1 MSGLLDLGA
10 PTRYARIGVF
20 VFMQD
25 RHMRSRTAIP
35 VWISMVLVLGLLAGG
50 APAQAAVMTDMLGR
64 SVSVPDGPLR
74 LVSLAPSL
82 TESVFAM
89 GRGDWLVGVT
99 DFCDYP
105 PEAKSKPKV
114 GGSVTHDLER
124 IVQLRPNL
132 VLITQDGNP
141 LQTVARLTQLGL
153 PVFAVTPDSFGG
165 ILKSLLSLGRVLKA
179 ETAAAKL
186 VQQIQDRAS
195 AVRRAVQSRP
205 RQRVLYLVWSDPLVA
220 AGPATFVGDL
230 LEMAGGENIVRE
242 RSVGYPHLGWEEVV
256 ERAPE
261 VIVVTEHREPDRS
274 ATGVE
279 ALRSNWSR
287 WQSIPAVRSGRIL
300 ELPGD
305 TILRPGPRVVE
316 GLEALSRA
324 IHPEAFGRT
333 GSP

>member
-1 MSGLLDLGA
+1 
-10 PTRYARIGVF
+10 
-20 VFMQD
+20 
-25 RHMRSRTAIP
+25 MRSRIAIP
-35 VWISMVLVLGLLAGG
+35 VWIFMVLALGLLAGG
-50 APAQAAVMTDMLGR
+50 TPVRAAVMTDMLGR

-82 TESVFAM
+82 TESVFAL

-105 PEAKSKPKV
+105 PEARLKPKV

-124 IVQLRPNL
+124 IIQLRPSL

-165 ILKSLLSLGRVLKA
+165 ILKSILSLGRALKA
-179 ETAAAKL
+179 EAAAAKL

-195 AVRRAVQSRP
+195 WVRRTVQGRP
-205 RQRVLYLVWSDPLVA
+205 RPRTLYLVWSDPLVA
-220 AGPATFVGDL
+220 AGPGTFVGDL

-279 ALRSNWSR
+279 VLRSNWSR

>member
-1 MSGLLDLGA
+1 LDLGA

-20 VFMQD
+20 VFMLD
-25 RHMRSRTAIP
+25 RGNRSGTAI
-35 VWISMVLVLGLLAGG
+35 VAWICVVLALGLLAGG
-50 APAQAAVMTDMLGR
+50 APARAAVMTDMLGR

-82 TESVFAM
+82 TESVFAL

-105 PEAKSKPKV
+105 PEARSKPKV

-124 IVQLRPNL
+124 IVQLHPSL

-165 ILKSLLSLGRVLKA
+165 ILKSLLSLGHLLKA
-179 ETAAAKL
+179 DSAAAKL
-186 VQQIQDRAS
+186 VQLIQDRAS
-195 AVRRAVQSRP
+195 AVRQAVQGRL

-256 ERAPE
+256 RRAPE
-261 VIVVTEHREPDRS
+261 VIVVAEHREPDRS
-274 ATGVE
+274 AAGVE
-279 ALRSNWSR
+279 VLRSSWRR

-305 TILRPGPRVVE
+305 TILRPGPRVPE
-316 GLEALSRA
+316 GLEALARA
-324 IHPEAFGRT
+324 IHPEVFARA